1 MQDIVHT
8 ISLMYAWVLQ
18 LSQFVT
24 FLTKIYKPDLS
35 AHTKSGMIEEHT
47 VGGLTPRELKVQLK
61 QKRLYDTYQKVHWLV
76 KTCPP
81 ISSSILYFYFSS
93 QYTYEDSKLL
103 LCSGTFV
110 SFLAGLG

>member
-81 ISSSILYFYFSS
+81 ISSSILYFYLSPL
-93 QYTYEDSKLL
+93 YTYKDSN
-103 LCSGTFV
+103 
-110 SFLAGLG
+110 FLASLM